1 MIIAILVVSDGSG
14 YLVRLRV
21 HYLLLVLAN
30 LALALRVSLPLIA
43 SLANLVVSAVAALIH
58 LLHLIL
64 ILLQRSLIIIN
75 YNLLLGTSVTVGC
88 R

>member
-1 MIIAILVVSDGSG
+1 MIIAILIVSDGSG

-58 LLHLIL
+58 LFHLVL
-64 ILLQRSLIIIN
+64 VLLEGSLIIVN
-75 YNLLLGTSVTVGC
+75 YNLFFGTSVTVG
-88 R
+88 RR